1 MSNYVIETLD
11 LSKSYYIRGMKIT
24 AVDDISLQFTQ
35 GEFTAIMGPSGSGKT
50 TLLNLVT
57 GLERP
62 TSGRILFEGQ
72 DITEAS
78 EKDLTI
84 FRRENIGFVFQM
96 YNLIPVLTALE
107 NVELPTIAAGIPKD
121 KARQKALGLLERVGL
136 KERLYNRPVELSGGE
151 QQRVAIARALINDPS
166 IFVADEPTGNV
177 DTDTGL
183 KLIELLS
190 ELNRE
195 RAVTIILTT
204 HDRVIADYADRIIN
218 IRDGRVL
225 EQIANRKLKSTSDA
239 T

>member
-1 MSNYVIETLD
+1 MSEYIIETID
-11 LSKSYYIRGMKIT
+11 LVKSYYIRGMKIM
-24 AVDDISLQFTQ
+24 AVNSITLQFTQ

-62 TSGRILFEGQ
+62 TSGRILFEGR

-78 EKDLTI
+78 ERDLTK
-84 FRRENIGFVFQM
+84 FRRENVGFVFQM

-121 KARQKALGLLERVGL
+121 EARQKALDLLERVGL

-151 QQRVAIARALINDPS
+151 QQRVAIARGLINDPS
-166 IFVADEPTGNV
+166 IFVADEPTGNI
-177 DTDTGL
+177 DTETGS

-195 RAVTIILTT
+195 RAVTIILST

-218 IRDGRVL
+218 IRDGRIL
-225 EQIANRKLKSTSDA
+225 EQIMNTKLKSTSDA